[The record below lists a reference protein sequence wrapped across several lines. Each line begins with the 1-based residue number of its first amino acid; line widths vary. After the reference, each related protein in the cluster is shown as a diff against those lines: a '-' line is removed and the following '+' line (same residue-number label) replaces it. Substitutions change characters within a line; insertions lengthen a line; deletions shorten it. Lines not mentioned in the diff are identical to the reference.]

1 MRHFG
6 PRASYLPFLSLIRGI
21 SDKFGRYDEIGR
33 VIVELQPARDERAT
47 TTSHTHGSM
56 RDMLWRVRANLPDRP
71 GVLAG
76 LATACGWANG
86 NIVALHVFREQGTV
100 TDELV
105 IDLPAGVGLSTIA
118 EMVADADGELV
129 SAAQCAEAAAEDQP
143 TRYVRAAQR
152 ILERPTAF
160 PEIAAELFD
169 AGISVEGITADVL
182 EMVVGGVA
190 TVQIRRAIPFTSVE
204 RARAT
209 ALADLVGQVLDART
223 VPAPRPS
230 LAATPEYVAEG
241 HAISALT
248 SGLVAGRATLEV
260 PAAGPWPVDIWVDA
274 GWQRRGIG
282 TRLLADIARLARSR
296 GADEIILVAPANS
309 SSVLPMV
316 IAAGMRGRIRVA
328 DANLTVRISL
338 ADIRALSPSA

>member
-1 MRHFG
+1 
-6 PRASYLPFLSLIRGI
+6 
-21 SDKFGRYDEIGR
+21 
-33 VIVELQPARDERAT
+33 
-47 TTSHTHGSM
+47 
-56 RDMLWRVRANLPDRP
+56 MLWRVRATLPDRP

-86 NIVALHVFREQGTV
+86 NIVAVHVFREEGTV

-105 IDLPAGVGLSTIA
+105 IDLPAGAGPATIA
-118 EMVADADGELV
+118 EIVADADGTLV
-129 SAAQCAEAAAEDQP
+129 SAAQCSPAAAEDQP

-152 ILERPTAF
+152 IIERPMAF

-169 AGISVEGITADVL
+169 AGISVEGIAADVL

-204 RARAT
+204 RARAM

-223 VPAPRPS
+223 VPTPRAT
-230 LAATPEYVAEG
+230 LAATPDYVAEG
-241 HAISALT
+241 DTVSALA
-248 SGLVAGRATLEV
+248 GGHVAGRATLTVTE
-260 PAAGPWPVDIWVDA
+260 AGPWPVDIWVDA

-282 TRLLADIARLARSR
+282 TRLLSDIARAARSQ
-296 GADEIILVAPANS
+296 GAGEIVLVAPAHS
-309 SSVLPMV
+309 SAVLPMV
-316 IAAGMRGRIRVA
+316 IAAGMRGRIRVT

-338 ADIRALSPSA
+338 ADIRSALSPSA